1 METWGATLINP
12 QAGQD
17 EECWPHGVAGPR
29 CGLFAWVE
37 VEYGWF
43 EQQNVSARLDVR
55 ISGAWARTP
64 PKPTCATRRRS
75 RHCRAQ
81 AAGAS
86 YNCEPLLRREVSR
99 DLEALLNSIALESV
113 STRQGLPG
121 PQVDPELWYS
131 RVTRRTI
138 DEIGV
143 NDILKSQN
151 SYHYLRP
158 RLASLHR
165 TR

>member
-1 METWGATLINP
+1 
-12 QAGQD
+12 
-17 EECWPHGVAGPR
+17 
-29 CGLFAWVE
+29 
-37 VEYGWF
+37 
-43 EQQNVSARLDVR
+43 
-55 ISGAWARTP
+55 
-64 PKPTCATRRRS
+64 
-75 RHCRAQ
+75 
-81 AAGAS
+81 
-86 YNCEPLLRREVSR
+86 LRREVSR